1 MGMNSIVIREK
12 EVVKYPKINFKKK
25 EKDIKVSSIKH
36 YAASSSLVLIN
47 HNKK

>member
-1 MGMNSIVIREK
+1 MNSIMIREK
-12 EVVKYPKINFKKK
+12 EVLKYPKINFKKREK
-25 EKDIKVSSIKH
+25 EVKVSSIRH

>member
-12 EVVKYPKINFKKK
+12 EVVKYPKINFKKREREVK
-25 EKDIKVSSIKH
+25 ISFIKH